1 MLNFY
6 EANDNLLKLVS
17 YQNIKENSLQPIWID
32 IFDPTEEEDKLIE
45 ELLGI
50 DIPDRYEMSE
60 IELSNRLYQT
70 KDAIYVT
77 GSFVTSEQKTQAIT
91 FILTQK
97 LIITLRYVE
106 FSFFERYL
114 KYNQKNDFKVL
125 HHTGIFLD
133 LLEAAIGQIAD
144 YIEETGRSIDENTQV
159 IFRPEIPGKKQKDK
173 VDFKRIICQVGYNG
187 DLISKTHESLMSSY
201 RILNFISESKKNKLT
216 FEDSRK
222 LKILVNDILPLNEH
236 TTFLSNKVNFL
247 LDACLGMI
255 NIDQNNII
263 KMVSVAA
270 IIFFPPT
277 LIASIYG
284 MNFHA
289 MPELK
294 WDYGYPFSLMLI
306 ILAGLLPY
314 IYFKHKDWI

>member
-6 EANDNLLKLVS
+6 VAKDNFLNAVS
-17 YQNIKENSLQPIWID
+17 YKNIKDGSLQPIWID
-32 IFDPTEEEDKLIE
+32 IFDPTPEEDKIVE
-45 ELLGI
+45 GLLDI
-50 DIPDRYEMSE
+50 NIPDRYEMNE
-60 IELSNRLYQT
+60 IELSNRLYQA

-91 FILTQK
+91 FILTKK
-97 LIITLRYVE
+97 LIVTLRYVE

-114 KYNQKNDFKVL
+114 NYHKKNGFTDL
-125 HHTGIFLD
+125 HHTNIFLG
-133 LLEAAIGQIAD
+133 LLEAAIGQLAD
-144 YIEETGRSIDENTQV
+144 YIEEICHSIDESTQV
-159 IFRPEIPGKKQKDK
+159 IFRPEIPGKKQKFK
-173 VDFKRIICQVGYNG
+173 VDYKRIICQVGHNG

-201 RILNFISESKKNKLT
+201 RILSFISESKELKLT
-216 FEDSRK
+216 SEDSRK
-222 LKILVNDILPLNEH
+222 LKILVNDIPPLNDH

-284 MNFHA
+284 MNFTVI
-289 MPELK
+289 PELE
-294 WDYGYPFSLMLI
+294 WDYGYPFSLLLI
-306 ILAGLLPY
+306 VLAGLLPY
-314 IYFKHKDWI
+314 VYFKQKDWI

>member
-6 EANDNLLKLVS
+6 EADENILKLVP
-17 YQNIKENSLQPIWID
+17 YQTIKEGAAQPIWID
-32 IFDPTEEEDKLIE
+32 IFDPTEKEDKLIE
-45 ELLGI
+45 GLLGI

-60 IELSNRLYQT
+60 IELSNRLYQS
-70 KDAIYVT
+70 KDAVYVT

-91 FILTQK
+91 FVLTQK
-97 LIITLRYVE
+97 LIITIRYVE

-114 KYNQKNDFKVL
+114 NYNKKNGFKAL

-133 LLEAAIGQIAD
+133 LLEAAIGQVAD
-144 YIEETGRSIDENTQV
+144 YIEEIGHSIDESTQI
-159 IFRPEIPGKKQKDK
+159 IFRPEIPGQKQKYK
-173 VDFKRIICQVGYNG
+173 VDFKRIICQVGHNG

-201 RILNFISESKKNKLT
+201 RILNFISESKKIRLT
-216 FEDSRK
+216 SEDSTK
-222 LKILVNDILPLNEH
+222 LKILVNDIPPLNDH
-236 TTFLSNKVNFL
+236 ATFLSNKVNFL

-255 NIDQNNII
+255 NIDQNSII

-306 ILAGLLPY
+306 LFAGFLPY
-314 IYFKHKDWI
+314 LYFKHKDWI